1 MYSCTYPLPRIDDIL
16 DQLSTT
22 QYFSTLDLAS
32 GYWQIPVSPTSQEKT
47 AFITTRGLFE
57 FGVMPFGLKN
67 APAVFQR
74 LMEKVLQQLNPV
86 DGKEFVSVYIDDI
99 IVFSSSFQEHVDHV
113 SRVFKALQNAGLKL
127 KPSKCRLFRKEVE
140 YLGYRLTPDG
150 LLPNAFQTKAVAEFP
165 TPSSLHEL
173 RQFIGLASYYR
184 RFIEGFASIAQPLHL
199 LTRKGIKFVWSTACQ
214 DAFQLLKEKLVSHPI
229 LRYPDFNKD
238 FFLETDTSILGLGAV
253 LNQEQSD
260 RMLHTIAYASQ
271 AISQSEANYAITE
284 LETLAVVWAFTHFRA
299 YLYGHHVTVY
309 TDHAAVK
316 ATYSAPHL
324 NGKHAR
330 WWTKIYG
337 SGIKSIEVHHRTGKQ
352 NTNADA
358 LSRNPHLPPPE
369 EDLATVE
376 TQVAV

>member
-1 MYSCTYPLPRIDDIL
+1 M
-16 DQLSTT
+16 
-22 QYFSTLDLAS
+22 
-32 GYWQIPVSPTSQEKT
+32 
-47 AFITTRGLFE
+47 
-57 FGVMPFGLKN
+57 
-67 APAVFQR
+67 
-74 LMEKVLQQLNPV
+74 
-86 DGKEFVSVYIDDI
+86 
-99 IVFSSSFQEHVDHV
+99 DHV
-113 SRVFKALQNAGLKL
+113 SLVFKALQNAGLKL
-127 KPSKCRLFRKEVE
+127 KPSKCRPFRKEVE

-165 TPSSLHEL
+165 IPSSLHEL

-238 FFLETDTSILGLGAV
+238 FVLETDASIRGLGAV

-260 RMLHTIAYASQ
+260 GMLHPIAYASR

-299 YLYGHHVTVY
+299 YLYGHHITVY

-316 ATYSAPHL
+316 ATLSAPQL
-324 NGKHAR
+324 NGKHEK
-330 WWTKIYG
+330 WWTEIYG
-337 SGIKSIEVHHRTGKQ
+337 SGIKSIEVRHRTGKQ

-358 LSRNPHLPPPE
+358 LSRNPHLPPPR

-376 TQVAV
+376 TQVAVVSSPDESTHGG